1 MTKNNNTQKK
11 FRQIEFIIYSE
22 HYADEL
28 DLWAELDDLRCRA
41 LLSPLH
47 DKDVFER
54 GENKGKLKKAHWHL
68 LCFFSSTKSVKQIQE
83 LCFRL
88 TGSTNLYK
96 EIISVG
102 GATAYLTHKHS
113 PDKAQY
119 SEMEIK
125 SFGGADYHA
134 LLQEQESKFSMLIK
148 IIQYNNIKNFK
159 DLINFLI
166 TSEFEYLVD
175 EAGKRCFALSKL
187 F

>member
-1 MTKNNNTQKK
+1 MTKNYNTQKK
-11 FRQIEFIIYSE
+11 YRQIEFIIYSE
-22 HYADEL
+22 HYADEF

-47 DKDVFER
+47 DKDVFEK
-54 GENKGKLKKAHWHL
+54 GENKGKFKKPHWHL
-68 LCFFSSTKSVKQIQE
+68 LCFFSSTKSVNQIRE

-113 PDKAQY
+113 PNKAQY

-125 SFGGADYHA
+125 SFGGADYQA

-159 DLINFLI
+159 ELINFLI